1 MGARRRTVSEVAGD
15 ELFRAVEGAQ
25 GYAYI
30 SDGIDVLPLERMIE
44 TAKTARRN
52 HNKSV
57 TIINAW
63 LRKWEPRV
71 RSSISQPEKS
81 K

>member
-1 MGARRRTVSEVAGD
+1 MGARRRSESEIAGD
-15 ELFRAVEGAQ
+15 ELFRAVEGPQ
-25 GYAYI
+25 GFAYI
-30 SDGIDVLPLERMIE
+30 SDGIDVLPLGRMIQI
-44 TAKTARRN
+44 AKTARRN

-71 RSSISQPEKS
+71 RSSTTPVAKED
-81 K
+81 